1 MNQEKHSLSKDTEM
15 LAKALLSAL
24 IEEENLQAMSVLK
37 ESLIKTIRKE
47 KAPGIIIETQVMTRV
62 EIAHLTTEVKKE
74 GQEAVAITEEIEDKE
89 ATAIVET
96 IGDAAMIEAEEEE
109 VMTEKE
115 KVIDKEAMKEH
126 VAMIMIDEKEMIE
139 ETVETEEGVI
149 AETATLEEMDQETE
163 LEVNQEIVIIRTR
176 LTRPVLIKM
185 IGDAVSLLRTET
197 VAPQTA
203 T

>member
-1 MNQEKHSLSKDTEM
+1 MKEENHSLNRDTEM
-15 LAKALLSAL
+15 LVKALLSAL
-24 IEEENLQAMSVLK
+24 IEEESLQAMSVLK
-37 ESLIKTIRKE
+37 ESLIKPIKKE
-47 KAPGIIIETQVMTRV
+47 KAPSIIIETQVMTRA
-62 EIAHLTTEVKKE
+62 EIAHLTVEVEKE
-74 GQEAVAITEEIEDKE
+74 GQEAVAITEEIEDNE

-139 ETVETEEGVI
+139 ETVETKEGVI
-149 AETATLEEMDQETE
+149 AEIATLEKIDRETE
-163 LEVNQEIVIIRTR
+163 LEVNQEIIN
-176 LTRPVLIKM
+176 LVLIKM

-197 VAPQTA
+197 VVPQTA

>member
-1 MNQEKHSLSKDTEM
+1 MKEENHSLNRDTEM
-15 LAKALLSAL
+15 LVKALLSAL
-24 IEEENLQAMSVLK
+24 IEEESLQAMSVLK
-37 ESLIKTIRKE
+37 ESLIKPIKKE
-47 KAPGIIIETQVMTRV
+47 KAPSIIIETQVMTRV
-62 EIAHLTTEVKKE
+62 EIAHLTVEVEKE
-74 GQEAVAITEEIEDKE
+74 GQEAVAITEEIKDNE

-139 ETVETEEGVI
+139 ETVETKEGVI
-149 AETATLEEMDQETE
+149 AEIATLEKIDRETE
-163 LEVNQEIVIIRTR
+163 LEVNQEIIN
-176 LTRPVLIKM
+176 LVLIKM

-197 VAPQTA
+197 VVPQTA